1 MSQNIEAINNTKQRQ
16 NAQNGKSKPMQ
27 FIDWALVL
35 IIFSVTA
42 LFGNWVGIGATPQEA
57 FEGMAILVGVS
68 LLGYF
73 LSQAI
78 PLSFP
83 SIAYISIIGVL
94 ISIDQFPYSAYVVEK
109 TSKIN
114 LLSLTTP
121 ILAYAGVSIGRSWAD
136 FKKLGW
142 RTLIVATLVLTGTFL
157 GSALIAEIVLRMQGI
172 I

>member
-1 MSQNIEAINNTKQRQ
+1 MSQNSNTTSTS
-16 NAQNGKSKPMQ
+16 KSKPMQ

-35 IIFSVTA
+35 LIFSITA
-42 LFGNWVGIGATPQEA
+42 LFGNWIGFGATPQAA
-57 FEGMAILVGVS
+57 FEGMAILVGIS

-73 LSQAI
+73 LSQVI

-83 SIAYISIIGVL
+83 SIAYISLIGVL
-94 ISIDQFPYSAYVVEK
+94 ISLDQFPYSNYVVEK
-109 TSKIN
+109 TKEVN

-142 RTLIVATLVLTGTFL
+142 RSLIVATLVLTGTFL